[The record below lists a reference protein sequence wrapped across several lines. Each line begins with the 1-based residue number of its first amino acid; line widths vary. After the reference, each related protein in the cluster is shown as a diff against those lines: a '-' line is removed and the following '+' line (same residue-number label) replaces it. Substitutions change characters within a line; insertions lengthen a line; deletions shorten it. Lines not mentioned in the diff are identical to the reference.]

1 MTSKEALKS
10 LCNHCEK
17 LSIRD
22 GFIGCPYRCIS
33 NDYCEEFETIKKDL
47 EVLEILKD
55 NLFEEKGSG
64 RFKGINVISCSLGNE
79 HSGRDYYK
87 VKERLEHE

>member
-1 MTSKEALKS
+1 MTSKEALESWFNVIFTNDK
-10 LCNHCEK
+10 
-17 LSIRD
+17 IRW
-22 GFIGCPYRCIS
+22 
-33 NDYCEEFETIKKDL
+33 EEHYKVIKKDL

-55 NLFEEKGSG
+55 NLFEEKGTG

-87 VKERLEHE
+87 VKEWLDE

>member
-1 MTSKEALKS
+1 MTSKEALAI
-10 LCNHCEK
+10 LNVE
-17 LSIRD
+17 
-22 GFIGCPYRCIS
+22 CIHS
-33 NDYCEEFETIKKDL
+33 NGVDDEYSEELNIIKKDL

-55 NLFEEKGSG
+55 NLFEEKGTG

-87 VKERLEHE
+87 VKEWLDD